1 MAELKIKVNC
11 RSMLIS
17 TAFFRF
23 CKGVEHCYYALLFT
37 SEPYT
42 KAGAKPWLSWLE
54 IGFHLAARE
63 APPDAAE
70 ADRLLIEARPGHNF
84 DITASAANGK
94 ALMRLR
100 DLLAELDRVR
110 RPLSVAG
117 EKDRLAAIVGDQ
129 QIKAM
134 LLTPLAQAL
143 TRNAIAGDGARA
155 YAAMIDRG
163 LLALCESQITSIDIS
178 SS

>member
-54 IGFHLAARE
+54 IGFHLAERE
-63 APPDAAE
+63 PPLDAAQG
-70 ADRLLIEARPGHNF
+70 DRLMLDARPGHNF
-84 DITASAANGK
+84 EVTASAANST

-100 DLLAELDRVR
+100 DLVTELDRVR
-110 RPLSVAG
+110 RGLGEAA
-117 EKDRLAAIVGDQ
+117 EKDRLAAIAGDR
-129 QIKAM
+129 QIDTM
-134 LLTPLAQAL
+134 LLTPVEQAL
-143 TRNAIAGDGARA
+143 IRNSIGPDGARA

-163 LLALCESQITSIDIS
+163 LLALCEPQITSIEVTS
-178 SS
+178 S